1 MGIAYMLSYICAK
14 LFFAKVVVKNQH
26 KIPLEGPLVFVANH
40 RNMIL
45 DPGMV
50 RYSCKRNLYYLAK
63 HTLFLNKIQSWVFKR
78 AGAIPVYRRQDD
90 PNLVSKNR
98 DTFEN
103 AYQLFKSG
111 KCLILFPEGISLAAR
126 TLFKIKT
133 GAARIALN
141 AEINNDFSLDLKIIP
156 VGINYSDASRF
167 KSEVYIHYGDPI
179 SLKEYRNKAIS
190 DFRGSVSEVTAKI
203 EESLLGLTT
212 NLSFIELED
221 TISYL
226 ELIYKNEL
234 FLKNSMGD
242 KKEHDYFDTS
252 KELISTV
259 EWYLEKYPEKQ
270 QDFVNISSKYM
281 RFLERLKLDDRF
293 IVSSDNRKPKILPE
307 KPLKAIW
314 FLVQFPIYLYGLINN
329 YIPYRIS
336 ATEVYTKNIDE
347 VEIGQYKFFIGL
359 AVFSLFYS
367 LQIFLVY
374 YFTESL
380 IWGGLYFLSLI
391 PTGNFTL
398 NYHNGITSYLKQ
410 FRLFR
415 IFSKR
420 SDIIEN
426 LKNQREEIINFI
438 VNAKKEYKEFENN
451 GN

>member
-1 MGIAYMLSYICAK
+1 MSISYILSYICAK
-14 LFFAKVVVKNQH
+14 LFFGKVVIKNQD
-26 KIPLEGPLVFVANH
+26 KIPIEGPLIFVANH

-50 RYSCKRNLYYLAK
+50 RYSCKRNLHYLAK
-63 HTLFLNKIQSWVFKR
+63 HTLFLNRIQRWVFR
-78 AGAIPVYRRQDD
+78 HAGAIPIYRKQDD

-103 AYQLFKSG
+103 AYQLFEQG

-141 AEINNDFSLDLKIIP
+141 AEIKNNFTLGLKIIP

-167 KSEVYIHYGDPI
+167 KSEVYIQYGAPI
-179 SLKEYRNKAIS
+179 SLEEYKNEAFG
-190 DFRGSVSEVTAKI
+190 DFRESVSAITTKI

-242 KKEHDYFDTS
+242 KKEHDDFATS
-252 KELISTV
+252 KELISAV
-259 EWYLEKYPEKQ
+259 EWYLEKYPEKK
-270 QDFVNISSKYM
+270 QDFVQISSKYM

-293 IVSSDNRKPKILPE
+293 IVSSDNKRPKILPE
-307 KPLKAIW
+307 QPLKAIW
-314 FLVQFPIYLYGLINN
+314 FIIQFPIYLYGLINN
-329 YIPYRIS
+329 YIPYRVS

-359 AVFSLFYS
+359 GVFSLFYS
-367 LQIFLVY
+367 MQIFLVF
-374 YFTESL
+374 YFSGEVF
-380 IWGGLYFLSLI
+380 WGGVYFLSLI

-398 NYHNGITSYLKQ
+398 KYHNDIVSYLKQ

-420 SDIIEN
+420 SDIIES
-426 LKNQREEIINFI
+426 LKGQREKIINFI
-438 VNAKKEYKEFENN
+438 ITAKKEYGEFENN

>member
-1 MGIAYMLSYICAK
+1 
-14 LFFAKVVVKNQH
+14 
-26 KIPLEGPLVFVANH
+26 
-40 RNMIL
+40 MIL

-50 RYSCKRNLYYLAK
+50 RYSCKRNLHYLAK
-63 HTLFLNKIQSWVFKR
+63 HTLFSNKIQRWVFKY
-78 AGAIPVYRRQDD
+78 AGAIPIYRRQDD
-90 PNLVSKNR
+90 PNLVSRNR

-103 AYQLFKSG
+103 AYQLFKDG

-126 TLFKIKT
+126 VLFKIKT

-141 AEINNDFSLDLKIIP
+141 AEINNNFELDLKIVP

-167 KSEVYIHYGDPI
+167 KSEVYIQYGDPI
-179 SLKEYRNKAIS
+179 SLEAYKDESITK
-190 DFRGSVSEVTAKI
+190 FRKSVSDVTARI
-203 EESLLGLTT
+203 EESLLELTT

-242 KKEHDYFDTS
+242 KKEHDDFSIS
-252 KELISTV
+252 KELIDVV
-259 EWYLEKYPEKQ
+259 EWYLEKYPEKKE
-270 QDFVNISSKYM
+270 DFIAISSKYM

-293 IVSSDNRKPKILPE
+293 IVSSEDKRPKILPE
-307 KPLKAIW
+307 EPLEAIW
-314 FLVQFPIYLYGLINN
+314 FIIQFPVYLYGLINN

-336 ATEVYTKNIDE
+336 ATEVSTKNIDE

-359 AVFSLFYS
+359 GVFSSFYFI
-367 LQIFLVY
+367 QTFLVF
-374 YFTESL
+374 YFSENML
-380 IWGGLYFLSLI
+380 WGFLYFLSLI

-398 NYHNGITSYLKQ
+398 KYHNNIVSYLKQ

-426 LKNQREEIINFI
+426 LKNQRQEIIIFI
-438 VNAKKEYKEFENN
+438 MNAKKEYEESENN
-451 GN
+451 EN